1 MLSVSVVGTD
11 QLRNLGFKDR
21 QCRDRRQPA
30 DRASASLQN
39 LRSPFFGST
48 RVRQMNSNKKF
59 QFYNE
64 LWITFGKSGNYP
76 QENSAKPKFFIV
88 DLRILFNLI
97 IVEFGLRIAQPRDPK
112 ALGWMDPVGQEAF
125 GRKDSTGRRPSG
137 PRPLDRE
144 V

>member
-1 MLSVSVVGTD
+1 
-11 QLRNLGFKDR
+11 
-21 QCRDRRQPA
+21 
-30 DRASASLQN
+30 
-39 LRSPFFGST
+39 
-48 RVRQMNSNKKF
+48 MNSNKKF

-112 ALGWMDPVGQEAF
+112 ALGWMDPIGQEAF
-125 GRKDSTGRRPSG
+125 GGSEAFGPSPIGPGSLKTDWSAGR
-137 PRPLDRE
+137 E
-144 V
+144 AFW